1 MNVPAQRARLRQV
14 TGLDGLRGLA
24 VLAVIVYHFFGDLLP
39 GGYLG
44 VDMFFVLSG
53 FLITSLLL
61 REFAV
66 TNTISLKDFWI
77 RRFRRILPAAMVVLF
92 TCTAV
97 VGLVGAHAHG
107 GTSDLAVGIR
117 EQFLGTAF
125 FVNNWVQI
133 ATNQSYFA
141 DNEIQVFAHY
151 WSLAVEEQFY
161 LIWPLVVIALL
172 MLAKG
177 RDQARGR
184 RKLGILTVVLA
195 VASLVGMAVLYDPS
209 ADPTRVYYGTDTH
222 AFGLLIGALLAT
234 LLTSSSPDP
243 YADSWP
249 SHRRFGWIVKA
260 SAVTYGS
267 VALVLYLAQLFLMG
281 DDLPVTYRG
290 GLFATSVLGAIMIW
304 AVVREAQPL
313 HLIFSTA
320 PMRYLGQRSFSLY
333 LWHWPVVII
342 LDELFGT
349 RANGEG
355 LNSWWI
361 GIMAAVVSF
370 ALAEGS
376 YRLIENPFRRKGYKQ
391 TMIAAWRNRPF
402 AQPAAKRK
410 QFSLAA
416 SYVVAFVAVSATLL
430 GTANA
435 VVNSSDKTQLE
446 SDLEQLANGALPDGA
461 NQALPPTPTPEPEP
475 EITRL
480 NPTPKGPEITAI
492 GDSVM
497 LASSAA
503 LQQRFPGI
511 SIDAAVSRHYNA
523 GVPIIQSL
531 KDQGLLRKYIFLGFG
546 TNGATTDAG
555 ELEQILAIAGEDR
568 VLFIA
573 TPYGDRVW
581 MPPARQEIVEL
592 AKEHDNV
599 FIADWCTHALN
610 NPAILREDYI
620 HPTLEGATEYATA
633 FYYASLQYAF
643 GGKKTT
649 TGCV

>member
-24 VLAVIVYHFFGDLLP
+24 VLAVIIYHFFGDLLP

-66 TNTISLKDFWI
+66 TNTISLKDFWV

-92 TCTAV
+92 ISTAV
-97 VGLVGAHAHG
+97 VGRFGAYAHG

-125 FVNNWVQI
+125 FVNNWIQI

-161 LIWPLVVIALL
+161 LIWPLVVMALL

-177 RDQARGR
+177 RQQRRGR
-184 RKLGILTVVLA
+184 RELGILTVVLA
-195 VASLVGMAVLYDPS
+195 LASLTGMIFLYDPT

-222 AFGLLIGALLAT
+222 AFGLLVGALLAIA
-234 LLTSSSPDP
+234 LTSSSPDP

-249 SHRRFGWIVKA
+249 SQRRFVWIVKA
-260 SAVTYGS
+260 SASVYGT
-267 VALVLYLAQLFLMG
+267 VALALYVAQLMIMG
-281 DDLPVTYRG
+281 DDLPATYRG
-290 GLFATSVLGAIMIW
+290 GLFITSVLGAIMIW

-333 LWHWPVVII
+333 LWHWPVVVI

-361 GIMAAVVSF
+361 GIMATVVSF

-376 YRLIENPFRRKGYKQ
+376 YRVIENPFRRRGYKQ
-391 TMIAAWRNRPF
+391 TVIAAWRNRPF
-402 AQPAAKRK
+402 AKTGPTRK
-410 QFSLAA
+410 DFSLAA
-416 SYVVAFVAVSATLL
+416 SYMVAFLMVSATLV
-430 GTANA
+430 GTASA

-446 SDLEQLANGALPDGA
+446 RDLEQLADGSLPESADSA
-461 NQALPPTPTPEPEP
+461 PLPTPTPEPEP
-475 EITRL
+475 EIKRL

-497 LASSAA
+497 LASTAA

-523 GVPIIQSL
+523 GVPILQSL
-531 KDQGLLRKYIFLGFG
+531 KGQGLLRKYIFLGFG
-546 TNGATTDAG
+546 TNGATTDAA
-555 ELEQILAIAGEDR
+555 ELEQILSIAGKDH
-568 VLFIA
+568 VFFVA

-592 AKEHDNV
+592 AKKHDNV
-599 FIADWCTHALN
+599 FIADWCTHAQN

-620 HPTLEGATEYATA
+620 HPTLEGAMEYATA

-649 TGCV
+649 SGCL